1 MLTGRKETLARSPSV
16 VARVVAGETLIVP
29 AQAKVGALA
38 TIYTLNGTAALVWH
52 LLESPRT
59 VEELAAALA
68 AEYEVEAERAERDIT
83 EFVGE
88 MKSVGLVEVA
98 ASVAMAG

>member
-1 MLTGRKETLARSPSV
+1 MATGQEEMLTRSQSM
-16 VARVVAGETLIVP
+16 VARLVAGETMIVP
-29 AQAKVGALA
+29 AQAKVGDLA
-38 TIYTLNGTAALVWH
+38 TIYTLNGTASWIWY

-59 VEELAAALA
+59 LGQLVAAMV
-68 AEYEVEAERAERDIT
+68 AEYEVETEQAEHDVK

-88 MKSVGLVEVA
+88 MRAVGLVDVP